1 MRSYVPNTVEERREM
16 LKTLGLSEMDEL
28 FADIPA
34 DLKLNREL
42 DLPAPM
48 SEMELR
54 QLITGYVL
62 QNDEACL
69 LFRGAGA
76 YNHYIPALHS
86 SAHLPQRILHRI
98 HPLSGGNEPGYASGY
113 FRMANSHLQSYRA
126 WMPPTLPFTTV
137 RPLRLNPC

>member
-62 QNDEACL
+62 FGMIVLIGGQL
-69 LFRGAGA
+69 LVERVFVYSVPVSVFITVGGGV
-76 YNHYIPALHS
+76 YFLYL
-86 SAHLPQRILHRI
+86 LLTQRK
-98 HPLSGGNEPGYASGY
+98 A
-113 FRMANSHLQSYRA
+113 
-126 WMPPTLPFTTV
+126 
-137 RPLRLNPC
+137 